1 MQMKKIMKSLLA
13 LSLIFTIYSAA
24 EAQVRKVPGSV
35 TDAFKAKYPSA
46 SNVEWHD
53 HLSGFTAAF
62 DNNGT
67 HYEAKFNNKGVWQS
81 TENKI
86 NESDIPAAVKDG
98 LQKSKYADDWKI
110 KDVYKIA
117 IPEDKLQYRLEVKK
131 GDIQKKNLLFSSEG
145 KLLKDN
151 LTI

>member
-13 LSLIFTIYSAA
+13 LGLIFTIYSAA

-35 TDAFKAKYPSA
+35 TDAFKTKYPSA

-62 DNNGT
+62 DMNST
-67 HYEAKFNNKGVWQS
+67 HYEAKFSNKGVWQS

-86 NESDIPAAVKDG
+86 NESDIPAPVKEG

-117 IPEDKLQYRLEVKK
+117 IPEDKIQYRLEVKK

-145 KLLKDN
+145 QLLKDN

>member
-1 MQMKKIMKSLLA
+1 MKKIMKSMLA
-13 LSLIFTIYSAA
+13 LSLIFTLYSAA

-35 TDAFKAKYPSA
+35 TDAFKAKYPSS

-53 HLSGFTAAF
+53 HLSGFTAAW
-62 DNNGT
+62 DMNST
-67 HYEAKFNNKGVWQS
+67 HYEARFSNKGVWQS

-86 NESDIPAAVKDG
+86 NESDIPAAVKEG
-98 LQKSKYADDWKI
+98 LQKSKYATDWKI

-117 IPEDKLQYRLEVKK
+117 IPEDKIQYRLEVKK
-131 GDIQKKNLLFSSEG
+131 GDTQKKNLLFSSEG
-145 KLLKDN
+145 QLLKDN

>member
-1 MQMKKIMKSLLA
+1 MKRIMKSLLA
-13 LSLIFTIYSAA
+13 LSLIFTIYSTA
-24 EAQVRKVPGSV
+24 EAQVRKIPGSV
-35 TDAFKAKYPSA
+35 TDSFKVKYPSA

-53 HLSGFTAAF
+53 HLSGFTATF
-62 DNNGT
+62 DMNNT
-67 HYEAKFNNKGVWQS
+67 HYEARFSNKGVWQN

-98 LQKSKYADDWKI
+98 LQKSKYADDWSI

-117 IPEDKLQYRLEVKK
+117 VPENKLQYRLEVKK
-131 GDIQKKNLLFSSEG
+131 GDIQRKNLLFSSEG

>member
-1 MQMKKIMKSLLA
+1 MKTIMKSLLA
-13 LSLIFTIYSAA
+13 LSLMFTLYTAA
-24 EAQVRKVPGSV
+24 EAQVRKVPGTV

-62 DNNGT
+62 DMNST
-67 HYEAKFNNKGVWQS
+67 HYEARFSNKGVWQS

-86 NESDIPAAVKDG
+86 NESEIPAAVKDG

-117 IPEDKLQYRLEVKK
+117 VPEDKLQYRLEVKK